1 VPATDQVFFD
11 REAELA
17 RLSSLLARVKARA
30 PEWLAIVGPRKVG
43 KTSLIL
49 EWERRLADPQL
60 ACVVI
65 DVMEVAPPSREL
77 FRSYALRIVD
87 RVLGD
92 EAGAGLIDLASQPA
106 KYRSALQL
114 SPRFDR
120 LPPNLR
126 AEVLELPERSLDGP
140 GIASCLELPE
150 RIAKALDLRL
160 VIAMDEFQEL
170 ASLASAR
177 PKLDP
182 FAMMRS
188 SWQRH
193 RHVAYVISGSAPTM
207 LTELVT
213 SQRSPFFQHFS
224 LMELGPFRRDDAIGL
239 LVEAA
244 PPDRPIDRSLAGR
257 MVDVVG
263 GHPFYLQIV
272 GETLTAMPP
281 PIDDDAFKE
290 ALGQLLFVRTG
301 RLALYFENEYRR
313 AIGRSSSQ
321 AAILAAVA
329 IMPRK
334 LGELA
339 TAIKAATG
347 ATTSYLDRLGDV
359 VTRGDDDRWRLA
371 DPVFGMWLRWRSP
384 GGAAVPMTVVG
395 DEAERAA
402 AEALARLGFDLVY
415 QSRAS
420 RGAFDLLATR
430 GARQLGVQ
438 VKRTELPAHIRASDW
453 KRMHAEGTRLGWQW
467 LVAAVTP
474 EGTVH
479 FLDPGKARAR
489 RGITLPAAA
498 VIDNV
503 LLWLDLHPKGLRR
516 RERGGGPPGQR
527 RTRPVKARAG
537 SARGSRSA
545 LRPRSRA

>member
-1 VPATDQVFFD
+1 MFFD
-11 REAELA
+11 RTAELG
-17 RLSSLLARVKARA
+17 RLNSLLARVQARA

-49 EWERRLADPQL
+49 EWERRLADPRL

-65 DVMEVAPPSREL
+65 DVMGVAPPSREL
-77 FRSYALRIVD
+77 FRIYALRIVD

-106 KYRSALQL
+106 KYRSALQQ

-126 AEVLELPERSLDGP
+126 AEILELPERSLDGP
-140 GIASCLELPE
+140 GITSFLDLPE

-160 VIAMDEFQEL
+160 VIAIDEFQEL
-170 ASLASAR
+170 ASLEAAR
-177 PKLDP
+177 PRLDP

-188 SWQRH
+188 IWQRH
-193 RHVAYVISGSAPTM
+193 RHVAYVISGSARTM

-213 SQRSPFFQHFS
+213 SERSPFFQHFS
-224 LMELGPFRRDDAIGL
+224 LMELAPFRRDDAIGL
-239 LVEAA
+239 LVDAA
-244 PPDRPIDRSLAGR
+244 PPDRSIDRELAGR
-257 MVDVVG
+257 VVDVVG

-272 GETLTAMPP
+272 GETLTAMQP
-281 PIDDDAFKE
+281 PIDDVAFKE

-301 RLALYFENEYRR
+301 RLALYFENEYHR
-313 AIGRSSSQ
+313 AIGRSTSH

-329 IMPRK
+329 AKPRK

-339 TAIKAATG
+339 TAIRAATG
-347 ATTSYLDRLGDV
+347 AATSYLDRLGDV
-359 VTRGDDDRWRLA
+359 VVRGDDDRWRLA
-371 DPVFGMWLRWRSP
+371 DPVFALWLRWRSP

-402 AEALARLGFDLVY
+402 AEALAHLGFDLVY

-438 VKRTELPAHIRASDW
+438 VKRTELPAHVRLTDW

-467 LVAAVTP
+467 VIAAVTP
-474 EGTVH
+474 DGIVH
-479 FLDPGKARAR
+479 LLDPGKARAR
-489 RGITLPAAA
+489 RGITLTAAA

-503 LLWLDLHPKGLRR
+503 LLWLDRAGKSPAGRR
-516 RERGGGPPGQR
+516 N
-527 RTRPVKARAG
+527 RPIKARAG
-537 SARGSRSA
+537 SERGSRY
-545 LRPRSRA
+545 PR